1 MVLSVATPF
10 IPATKAQSTY
20 SFYFVGPLNENN
32 WSYLSGNVTVHAYQY
47 IGVAFDSFQFNI
59 TYLWN
64 SSYVPIYFT
73 YEWNNTDTGVT
84 QHHEYW
90 LSSNDS
96 TTWTGS
102 GQEYRCFF
110 SSPTDPTTYTIAFLD
125 YTGLLKT
132 YPYIKISDGGSYN
145 TIEKRSTD
153 AQNVMTANLL
163 LGKTYDIWLS
173 GTSDYYYGTLTT
185 TSVTAIQLVLR
196 DVDFSSAAAQKQLL
210 LYQYVHAYAIR
221 DFLNP
226 TGSITVSYE
235 DLTNKTN
242 SVTITLTDTATNTN
256 DFITTDYSNQLFS
269 RTFPVNN
276 ATNYQITIA
285 INHQTF
291 GTFDFKQYT
300 PGEHQKASSPFSL
313 DFLGSTMGIST
324 AILLPALLI
333 IFVAGCFSELT
344 SEVAA
349 ILTVI
354 ITIILWQLGWIE
366 VSQATIITAL
376 SLSLLAGIVGMRKR
390 MQYS

>member
-20 SFYFVGPLNENN
+20 SFYFLGPLNENN
-32 WSYLSGNVTVHAYQY
+32 WSYLFGNVTVHAYQY
-47 IGVAFDSFQFNI
+47 IGVAFDSFQFNT
-59 TYLWN
+59 TYIWN

-110 SSPTDPTTYTIAFLD
+110 NSPTDPTTYTIAFLD

-145 TIEKRSTD
+145 TIEKRSVD
-153 AQNVMTANLL
+153 AQNVLTANLF
-163 LGKTYDIWLS
+163 LGKTYDVWLS
-173 GTSDYYYGTLTT
+173 GASDYYYGTITT
-185 TSVTAIQLVLR
+185 TSVTAVQLVLR
-196 DVDFSSAAAQKQLL
+196 GVAFSQQNLL
-210 LYQYVHAYAIR
+210 LYQYIHAYAIR

-226 TGSITVSYE
+226 TGAITVSFQ
-235 DLTNKTN
+235 DTTNKTN
-242 SVTITLTDTATNTN
+242 SVTITLTDTATNTV
-256 DFITTDYSNQLFS
+256 DFLTVDYSNQKFS
-269 RTFPVNN
+269 NTFPVNN
-276 ATNYQITIA
+276 ATNYEVTVTID
-285 INHQTF
+285 HQTL
-291 GTFDFKQYT
+291 GTFDFKQYL
-300 PGEHQKASSPFSL
+300 PGEYTKASAPFSL
-313 DFLGSTMGIST
+313 DFLGTSFGIST
-324 AILLPALLI
+324 AVIIPALLI

-344 SEVAA
+344 SEVAG

-354 ITIILWQLGWIE
+354 IAIIL
-366 VSQATIITAL
+366 TAL
-376 SLSLLAGIVGMRKR
+376 GFIDIPQAAIISALGLSVMAGIVTARKR
-390 MQYS
+390 MQYQ